1 VYNHCT
7 CCHEGIPASVGSEI
21 FCEVLIQPKQIKFA
35 MIFIKTECRL
45 TCAGFYWLKSVLYFN
60 KVRQVRTGLS
70 FKIESG
76 LSGRQEPVLN
86 QKRRIAR
93 KI

>member
-1 VYNHCT
+1 
-7 CCHEGIPASVGSEI
+7 
-21 FCEVLIQPKQIKFA
+21 

-76 LSGRQEPVLN
+76 LS
-86 QKRRIAR
+86 
-93 KI
+93 